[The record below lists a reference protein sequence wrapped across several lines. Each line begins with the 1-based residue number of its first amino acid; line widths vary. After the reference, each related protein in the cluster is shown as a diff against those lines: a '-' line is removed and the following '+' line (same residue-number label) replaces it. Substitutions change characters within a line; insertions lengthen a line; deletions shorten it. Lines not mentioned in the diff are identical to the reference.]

1 MSHNPMPIIGL
12 TGPAGCG
19 KDTIAAY
26 LHAHAGYRV
35 RAFADALRAEVCE
48 AFDLPIEALTD
59 RASKETPTELLSMRH
74 CRDDN
79 FAAVMGELEG
89 LGKDFQIG
97 SAECLDFW
105 SRPRSPR
112 AIMQAWGTDYRR
124 KRSRDDYWLRQW
136 LDGWQHR
143 LGGLHVVPDV
153 RFANEAELIR
163 EYGGEVWKVTRPG
176 TGLTNSHASETTGD
190 AFNPERTIF
199 NDRGLPEL
207 RTETLRNLWEATSG
221 LQITILGNLTDG
233 DA

>member
-1 MSHNPMPIIGL
+1 MPIIGL

-19 KDTIAAY
+19 KDTVAAY

-59 RASKETPTELLSMRH
+59 RASKETPTELLSMRY

-97 SAECLDFW
+97 SAECLDFG

-112 AIMQAWGTDYRR
+112 DIMQAWGTEYRR
-124 KRSRDDYWLRQW
+124 KRNGDRYWLHEWFSR
-136 LDGWQHR
+136 GRVSHC
-143 LGGLHVVPDV
+143 VIPDV
-153 RFANEAELIR
+153 RFANEAEFVR
-163 EYGGEVWKVTRPG
+163 EQGGQVWKVTRPG
-176 TGLTNSHASETTGD
+176 TGLINSHASETTGD

-221 LQITILGNLTDG
+221 LQITIPGNLTGG

>member
-1 MSHNPMPIIGL
+1 MSHKPIHIIGL

-19 KDTIAAY
+19 KDTVAAY
-26 LHAHAGYRV
+26 LRDHAGYRV
-35 RAFADALRAEVCE
+35 RAFADALRAEVCS
-48 AFDLPIEALTD
+48 AFALPIEALTD
-59 RASKETPTELLSMRH
+59 RASKETPSDLLSMRF
-74 CRDDN
+74 CSDQE
-79 FAAVMGELEG
+79 FVAVMASLDG
-89 LGKDFQIG
+89 LDETFGDCR
-97 SAECLDFW
+97 EFW
-105 SRPRSPR
+105 AQHRSPR

-136 LDGWQHR
+136 LYGWQHG

-176 TGLTNSHASETTGD
+176 TGLINSHASETTGD

-233 DA
+233 VA

>member
-1 MSHNPMPIIGL
+1 MSHNPICIIGL

-19 KDTIAAY
+19 KDTVAAY
-26 LHAHAGYRV
+26 LRDHAGYKV
-35 RAFADALRAEVCE
+35 RAFADALRAEVCS
-48 AFDLPIEALTD
+48 AFALPIEALTD
-59 RASKETPTELLSMRH
+59 RASKETPSDLLSMRY
-74 CRDDN
+74 CKDTEFCNIMALLGNDN
-79 FAAVMGELEG
+79 E
-89 LGKDFQIG
+89 
-97 SAECLDFW
+97 FW
-105 SRPRSPR
+105 TKARSPR

-176 TGLTNSHASETTGD
+176 TGLINSHASETAGD